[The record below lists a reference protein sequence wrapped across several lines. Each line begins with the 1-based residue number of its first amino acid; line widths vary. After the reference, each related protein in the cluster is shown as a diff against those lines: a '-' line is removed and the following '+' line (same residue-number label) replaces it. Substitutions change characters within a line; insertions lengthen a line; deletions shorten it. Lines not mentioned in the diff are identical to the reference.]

1 MGGDGGTLSH
11 ARRDQLRMF
20 TPKGGPAAAADPA
33 AAPAT
38 AAAVAL
44 STCALSREALEPPIV
59 VCSKGYLYNKA
70 AVLTHLLSLK
80 RPAGSGPVPAALAAA
95 VPAPAGG
102 GPNGAFS
109 HLRRRSDVMDVKPR
123 MLPPARRRREAAA
136 TAGREG
142 VVVPA
147 FVCPITQREATG
159 RERWLAIV
167 PCGCVVSAA
176 GWDAVRAA
184 AVGGRC
190 PVCESPMDGRV
201 VLGGGGGAGGRLGK
215 RPAKGG
221 GGAGAKKRERRG
233 DRSAGGG
240 DAEGGGNREG
250 GDGVGERGNSGGGG
264 GMGEG
269 GAQPPATSGKGA
281 GAKVQRSGANAKEP
295 DQEGEGAADV
305 RPARSDT
312 GKRQRRE

>member
-95 VPAPAGG
+95 AAAPAGTDAT
-102 GPNGAFS
+102 GAFR
-109 HLRRRSDVMDVKPR
+109 HLRRRSDVMDVTPR
-123 MLPPARRRREAAA
+123 MLPPARRRREAAV

-142 VVVPA
+142 VVAPA

-159 RERWLAIV
+159 RERWLATV

-184 AVGGRC
+184 AVAAGGRC
-190 PVCESPMDGRV
+190 PVCESPVDGRV
-201 VLGGGGGAGGRLGK
+201 VLGGGTERGGGWPSARSRAGAGLAPRNASGV
-215 RPAKGG
+215 ATVAT
-221 GGAGAKKRERRG
+221 AGVTAR
-233 DRSAGGG
+233 A
-240 DAEGGGNREG
+240 A
-250 GDGVGERGNSGGGG
+250 
-264 GMGEG
+264 
-269 GAQPPATSGKGA
+269 AT
-281 GAKVQRSGANAKEP
+281 V
-295 DQEGEGAADV
+295 GAAMV
-305 RPARSDT
+305 
-312 GKRQRRE
+312 